1 MRIPKAFICG
11 VAGVRLAE
19 EEKRFLAEHQP
30 YGVIL
35 FARNCLD
42 PEQVRA
48 LTHEIHDCLSHPY
61 AGILIDQEGGRVAR
75 LKPPHW
81 PAFPAA
87 AHFARCYAENSSQA
101 ERDTY
106 ENARA
111 IAAMLKAH
119 GITINCAPL
128 ADVPSAECHDV
139 IGDRAFGDTPA
150 QVAILARAQT
160 NGLHDGGVL
169 SVLKHIPGH
178 GRAVADSH
186 LELPVVK
193 ASRNDLERVD
203 FAPFR
208 ALSDLPLGM
217 TAHILYTALDAAR
230 VATLSPIVI
239 DVIRRDI
246 GFEGLLMSD
255 DISMKALKG
264 TMAQLSQATLDAG
277 CDLVLHCNGVMKEM
291 REIASV
297 VPEMRVVSLLRAERA
312 DALLRSKAA

>member
-11 VAGVRLAE
+11 VAGARLRD
-19 EEKRFLAEHQP
+19 EEKLFLAEHQP

-42 PEQVRA
+42 PEQVRD
-48 LTHEIHDCLSHPY
+48 LTHEIYDCLSHPY

-87 AHFARCYAENSSQA
+87 AHFARCYADNSPQA

-111 IAAMLKAH
+111 IAAMLKSH

-139 IGDRAFGDTPA
+139 IGDRAFGDSPE
-150 QVAILARAQT
+150 QVAILARAQA

-193 ASRNDLERVD
+193 ASRNDLERID

-208 ALSDLPLGM
+208 ALNDLPLGM

-246 GFEGLLMSD
+246 GFDGLLMSD

-264 TMAQLSQATLDAG
+264 SMAQLSQATLDAG

-297 VPEMRVVSLLRAERA
+297 VPEMRVVSLMRAERA